1 MITLADILSEIYQAL
16 FISSIIFMVYI
27 FGDLIVKMYG
37 RFKLNKETRFK
48 LTTLERVMLLIS
60 LTVFLSYL
68 I

>member
-1 MITLADILSEIYQAL
+1 MIYIL
-16 FISSIIFMVYI
+16 
-27 FGDLIVKMYG
+27 GDLIVKMYG

-48 LTTLERVMLLIS
+48 LTNFEKVMLLVS